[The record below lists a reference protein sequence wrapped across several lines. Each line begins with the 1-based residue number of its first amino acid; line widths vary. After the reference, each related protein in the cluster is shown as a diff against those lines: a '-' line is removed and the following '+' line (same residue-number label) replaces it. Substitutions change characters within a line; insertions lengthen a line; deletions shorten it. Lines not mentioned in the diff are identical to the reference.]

1 MPAVV
6 QPITVREL
14 WALALPADTML
25 LAGEAGLGQVV
36 EWVTLLRAT
45 FPVLGELA
53 PGYLVLA
60 RPSLAQALDGRL
72 TAQYLVHEL
81 CGAQAAALVVDEPP
95 GEEAIV
101 LAEQEGL
108 PLLLMP
114 PDGDLYQ
121 IEHDLLRALLDA
133 QGLLARREAE
143 AREHFQQV
151 LSGGGLVAVLRDL
164 AAATAGAASLFTDGG
179 AVLAEADALPSGADR
194 VSVRYPVQVAGR
206 QVGQLVLYVS
216 DIQSSPRVAV
226 LARAAADTC
235 AVELLEQ
242 LTRRQIEDEL
252 GADLTEQLLN
262 GGTAAQSALSR
273 LERQGYALQGGRDHL
288 VVVAAVGRPDV
299 SRRVIERLRD
309 VAWSARRD
317 GATTLQLHYRDSL
330 LLFISYPAPLETHVV
345 RRWLSEAVAHESE
358 GDALGI
364 SRVVK
369 RGADLGQAL
378 RQALGA
384 QSLGSRIRGR
394 QGPYCYDDLGLYR
407 LLSDLRDR
415 AELQRFY
422 QETLGDLLAYDIDHG
437 TELVHTLQVLF
448 DGNMN
453 VSQTARALFVH
464 RNTLSYR
471 LQRITEISGY
481 DLNDAETR
489 LALQLALK
497 LHQLIAP

>member
-1 MPAVV
+1 MSAVV
-6 QPITVREL
+6 QPITVRDL
-14 WALALPADTML
+14 WSLALPADTAL

-72 TAQYLVHEL
+72 TPQYLVREL
-81 CGAQAAALVVDEPP
+81 GGAEAAALVVDEPP
-95 GEEAIV
+95 GEEAIL

-108 PLLLMP
+108 PLLLVP
-114 PDGDLYQ
+114 PANDLYQ
-121 IEHDLLRALLDA
+121 IERDLLRALLDA

-143 AREHFQQV
+143 ACQHFQRIL
-151 LSGGGLVAVLRDL
+151 LSGGLAAVLQDL
-164 AAATAGAASLFTDGG
+164 AMATAGAASLITREGE
-179 AVLAEADALPSGADR
+179 VLGEADALLSGEKR
-194 VSVRYPVQVAGR
+194 VSVHYPVQVAGR
-206 QVGQLVLYVS
+206 ELGELLLDVDSAQQN
-216 DIQSSPRVAV
+216 PRAAM

-235 AVELLEQ
+235 AVELLER

-252 GADLTEQLLN
+252 GTDLTEQLLT
-262 GGTAAQSALSR
+262 GGEAAQPALLR
-273 LERQGYALQGGRDHL
+273 LERQGYALQGERDHL
-288 VVVAAVGRPDV
+288 VVAAALGRPDV
-299 SRRVIERLRD
+299 STRVAERLRD

-317 GATTLQLHYRDSL
+317 GATTVQLHYRANL
-330 LLFISYPAPLETHVV
+330 LLFVSHPAPLETRVV
-345 RRWLSEAVAHESE
+345 RRWLGEALAHDSE

-369 RGADLGQAL
+369 RALDLGQAV

-384 QSLGSRIRGR
+384 QGLGSRIRGR
-394 QGPYCYDDLGLYR
+394 QGPYYYDDLGLYR
-407 LLSDLRDR
+407 VLSDLRDR

-422 QETLGDLLAYDIDHG
+422 QETLGDLLAYDADHG

-448 DGNMN
+448 DENTN
-453 VSQTARALFVH
+453 LSQTARALFVH
-464 RNTLSYR
+464 RNTLTYR